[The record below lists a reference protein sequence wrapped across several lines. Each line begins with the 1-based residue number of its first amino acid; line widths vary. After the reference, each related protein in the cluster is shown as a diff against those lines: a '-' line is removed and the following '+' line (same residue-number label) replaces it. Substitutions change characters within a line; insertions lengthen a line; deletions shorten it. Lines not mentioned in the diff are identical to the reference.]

1 MNVSKIGSHVTLL
14 FQTKYPTFTP
24 AQFVKT
30 FQELGF
36 TQTKGVANVSAN
48 PNAAPVQTNI
58 FSKDNFVV
66 LLNPAENL
74 ILFQIINTLDFN
86 EIFDDIVQKI
96 LVQLN
101 FSPSVVAILG
111 LDCITQ
117 IHEVKSPSDS
127 LTSLVNSK
135 FVVGLTSSVIGNQCD
150 VTSLRFTTRGSDVS
164 DENLSV
170 TLEPLQSNPTDS
182 YHMTI
187 FYRSKENDKFNE
199 FVKNFGSK
207 MIENIVG
214 EVEKNV

>member
-1 MNVSKIGSHVTLL
+1 MTLL

-36 TQTKGVANVSAN
+36 TQTKGVVNISAN
-48 PNAAPVQTNI
+48 SNAAPVQTNI
-58 FSKDNFVV
+58 FSKDNLVV
-66 LLNPAENL
+66 LLNPTENL
-74 ILFQIINTLDFN
+74 IIFQIINTLDFN
-86 EIFDDIVQKI
+86 GIFDDVVQKI

-101 FSPSVVAILG
+101 FSPSAVAILG

-135 FVVGLTSSVIGNQCD
+135 FVEGLTSSAIGHQCD

-170 TLEPLQSNPTDS
+170 TLEPLPSNPTDS
-182 YHMTI
+182 YHMI
-187 FYRSKENDKFNE
+187 IAYQSKENDKFNE

-207 MIENIVG
+207 TIENIVG